1 MFDQECSGAGVIIYY
16 DNREGLIENKTKD
29 ILYLFLVTGN
39 TLDFPK
45 GQKDHGEY
53 PFDCA
58 VRETRE
64 ECGLLLDRD
73 YFCSENLFE
82 QFSEGL
88 IMYLGK
94 KNGNELL
101 KNIEILPNTSV
112 IPHIKEHDYPIWL
125 SKKECL
131 DESRENKLYEFLI
144 EPLIWAEETIKQ
156 F

>member
-1 MFDQECSGAGVIIYY
+1 MFEKECSGAGVIIYY
-16 DNREGLIENKTKD
+16 DNRDGSVEDKAQE

-58 VRETRE
+58 TRETRE

-73 YFCSENLFE
+73 YDCSENIFK

-88 IMYLGK
+88 VMYLGQK
-94 KNGNELL
+94 KGNELL
-101 KNIEILPNTSV
+101 RNIVILPNTSV
-112 IPHIKEHDYPIWL
+112 NPPIKEHDYPLWL
-125 SKKECL
+125 SKEQCL
-131 DESRENKLYEFLI
+131 NNSGENKIHEFLI
-144 EPLIWAEETIKQ
+144 DPLLWAEEIVKQ
-156 F
+156 K

>member
-16 DNREGLIENKTKD
+16 DNREGLIKNETHD
-29 ILYLFLVTGN
+29 ILYLFLVTGK

-58 VRETRE
+58 VRETKE
-64 ECGLLLDRD
+64 ECGLVLDRD
-73 YFCSENLFE
+73 YFCNENMFK

-88 IMYLGK
+88 VMYLGK

-112 IPHIKEHDYPIWL
+112 VPPIKEHDYPVWL

-131 DESRENKLYEFLI
+131 DESNENKLYDFLI
-144 EPLIWAEETIKQ
+144 DPLVWAEETIKQ